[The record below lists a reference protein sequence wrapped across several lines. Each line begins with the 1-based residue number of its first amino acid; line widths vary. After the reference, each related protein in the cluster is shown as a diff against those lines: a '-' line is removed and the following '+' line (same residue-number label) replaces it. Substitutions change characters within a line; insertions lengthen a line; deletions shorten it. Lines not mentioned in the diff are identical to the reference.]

1 MKLFSL
7 QKIFP
12 YYYGWLILS
21 VTALAMFFSGPGQT
35 YAISIFLE
43 PMRKSLNL
51 SLSEIA
57 SLYTLGSLSAAV
69 FLVFIGQ
76 YSIFLVYCFDLKNT
90 DVGTA

>member
-69 FLVFIGQ
+69 FMVFIGK
-76 YSIFLVYCFDLKNT
+76 SFDKL
-90 DVGTA
+90 GGQI